1 MEAGANVEILTTLTA
16 LEALA
21 PEWTALAAGSDLPML
36 SHAWVLACSLT
47 LCAAQALRVI
57 TVRQRGALVAAAPL
71 AQADSTGA
79 SRLELVGA
87 TALYEPSGVLYQGG
101 EALALLLRAMLSLGQ
116 PFVLSRIPFTP
127 QVSGMFSAAAHRRAL
142 LVSSRISA
150 TLAVPIDSSW
160 EEYLATLSA
169 HRRYDLRRAWR
180 RAEEGGKVTVRVL
193 SPRPDEVEGL
203 MREFVRIEAS
213 GWKERNG
220 SSLRQRPQLRA
231 FFEQYGRLA
240 AAAGSLRLSF
250 LDVDETPIAAQF
262 SVEYADR
269 LWVLKIGYDEAWSRC
284 SPGWLLLAE
293 TMRAAFARR
302 LRSYEFLGTDESWLH
317 GWRTV
322 SRKFRTVA
330 CYPAS
335 VDGVYGLAADSFA
348 RLRARLA
355 RARSH

>member
-1 MEAGANVEILTTLTA
+1 
-16 LEALA
+16 
-21 PEWTALAAGSDLPML
+21 
-36 SHAWVLACSLT
+36 
-47 LCAAQALRVI
+47 
-57 TVRQRGALVAAAPL
+57 
-71 AQADSTGA
+71 
-79 SRLELVGA
+79 
-87 TALYEPSGVLYQGG
+87 
-101 EALALLLRAMLSLGQ
+101 
-116 PFVLSRIPFTP
+116 
-127 QVSGMFSAAAHRRAL
+127 
-142 LVSSRISA
+142 
-150 TLAVPIDSSW
+150 
-160 EEYLATLSA
+160 
-169 HRRYDLRRAWR
+169 
-180 RAEEGGKVTVRVL
+180 
-193 SPRPDEVEGL
+193 
-203 MREFVRIEAS
+203 
-213 GWKERNG
+213 
-220 SSLRQRPQLRA
+220 
-231 FFEQYGRLA
+231 
-240 AAAGSLRLSF
+240 LRLSF